1 MERPSVRSY
10 SIRGSRIT
18 EAQRTAKDA
27 LQAVHGIEFKQEQ
40 INIPAIF
47 PASEKVIM
55 EIGFGMGEATAIIA
69 KNHPNNGY
77 IAVDVHPPGI
87 GKLLARIVENDLTN
101 LKVIEEDVH
110 VVLQHMIADESLD
123 GIHLFFPDPWP
134 KKKHNKRRI
143 VNAGFLS
150 LIHPKIKKGGFIH
163 IATDWVPYAVSIQE
177 VFAAS
182 PLFTG
187 GVIDKPE
194 WRPVTRF
201 EGQGIDKDHAV
212 NDMLYTKV

>member
-18 EAQRTAKDA
+18 DAQRLAKDA
-27 LQAVHGIEFKQEQ
+27 LQKVHGIEFKQEQ
-40 INIPAIF
+40 IKISEIF
-47 PASEKVIM
+47 PNSDRVIM

-143 VNAGFLS
+143 VNEGFLN
-150 LIHPKIKKGGFIH
+150 LIHPKLKKGGFIH

-177 VFAAS
+177 VFAES
-182 PLFTG
+182 SLFTG

-212 NDMLYTKV
+212 NDMMYLKV

>member
-18 EAQRTAKDA
+18 DAQREAKTA
-27 LQAVHGIEFKQEQ
+27 LQAIHGIEFKQEIIDLNQ
-40 INIPAIF
+40 IF
-47 PASEKVIM
+47 PNSDSVIM

-123 GIHLFFPDPWP
+123 GIHLYFPDPWP

-143 VNAGFLS
+143 VNENFLQ

-163 IATDWVPYAVSIQE
+163 IATDWVPYAESIQE

-212 NDMLYTKV
+212 NDMLYAKI

>member
-18 EAQRTAKDA
+18 DAQREAKTA
-27 LQAVHGIEFKQEQ
+27 LQAIHGIEFKQEMIDLNQ
-40 INIPAIF
+40 LF
-47 PASEKVIM
+47 PKSDKVIM

-87 GKLLARIVENDLTN
+87 GKLLARIVVNDLTN
-101 LKVIEEDVH
+101 LKVIEDDVH
-110 VVLQHMIADESLD
+110 VVMQHMIPDQSLD

-143 VNAGFLS
+143 VNEGFLQ
-150 LIHPKIKKGGFIH
+150 LIHPKIKSGGFIH
-163 IATDWVPYAVSIQE
+163 IATDWVPYAESIKE

-187 GVIDKPE
+187 GVIDKPD

>member
-18 EAQRTAKDA
+18 DAQRQAKTA
-27 LQAVHGIEFKQEQ
+27 LQAIHGIEFKQELIDLQ
-40 INIPAIF
+40 QIF
-47 PASEKVIM
+47 PTSHSIIM

-87 GKLLARIVENDLTN
+87 GKLLARIVENNLTN
-101 LKVIEEDVH
+101 LKVIEDDVH
-110 VVLQHMIADESLD
+110 VVLQHMIPDESLD
-123 GIHLFFPDPWP
+123 GIHLYFPDPWP

-143 VNAGFLS
+143 VNEGFLQ
-150 LIHPKIKKGGFIH
+150 LIHPKIKNGGFIH
-163 IATDWVPYAVSIQE
+163 IATDWVPYAESIQE

-182 PLFTG
+182 TLFAG

-212 NDMLYTKV
+212 KDMLYKKA

>member
-18 EAQRTAKDA
+18 DAQRLAKDA
-27 LQAVHGIEFKQEQ
+27 LQKVHGIEFKQEQ
-40 INIPAIF
+40 IKISEIF
-47 PASEKVIM
+47 PKSDRVIM

-143 VNAGFLS
+143 VNEGFLS

-177 VFAAS
+177 VFAGS
-182 PLFTG
+182 TLFTG

-212 NDMLYTKV
+212 NDMKYVKA

>member
-27 LQAVHGIEFKQEQ
+27 LQEVHGIEFKQEQ
-40 INIPAIF
+40 VNISEIF
-47 PASEKVIM
+47 PNSDKVIM

-143 VNAGFLS
+143 VNEGFLA
-150 LIHPKIKKGGFIH
+150 LIHPKIKRGGFIH
-163 IATDWVPYAVSIQE
+163 IATDWVPYAISIQE
-177 VFAAS
+177 VFAGS
-182 PLFTG
+182 TLFTG
-187 GVIDKPE
+187 GVIDKPD

-212 NDMLYTKV
+212 NDMMYLKA

>member
-18 EAQRTAKDA
+18 DAQRLAKDA
-27 LQAVHGIEFKQEQ
+27 LQEVHGIEFKQEQ

-47 PASEKVIM
+47 PKSDKVIM

-110 VVLQHMIADESLD
+110 IVLQHMIADESLD

-143 VNAGFLS
+143 VNEGFLS

-177 VFAAS
+177 VFAGS
-182 PLFTG
+182 TLFTG
-187 GVIDKPE
+187 GVIEKPE

-212 NDMLYTKV
+212 NDMMYSKA

>member
-18 EAQRTAKDA
+18 DAQREAKMA
-27 LQAVHGIEFKQEQ
+27 LQAVHGIEFKQEIIDLNQ
-40 INIPAIF
+40 IF
-47 PASEKVIM
+47 PTSDKVIM

-123 GIHLFFPDPWP
+123 GIHLYFPDPWP

-143 VNAGFLS
+143 VNENFLQ

-163 IATDWVPYAVSIQE
+163 IATDWVPYAESIQE

-212 NDMLYTKV
+212 NDMLYAKI

>member
-18 EAQRTAKDA
+18 DAQRLAKDA
-27 LQAVHGIEFKQEQ
+27 LQKVHGIEFKQEQ
-40 INIPAIF
+40 IKISEIF
-47 PASEKVIM
+47 PKSDRVIM

-143 VNAGFLS
+143 VNEGFLS

-177 VFAAS
+177 VFAGS
-182 PLFTG
+182 TLFTG

-212 NDMLYTKV
+212 NDMMYVKA

>member
-18 EAQRTAKDA
+18 DAQREAKTA
-27 LQAVHGIEFKQEQ
+27 LQAVHGIKFKQEL
-40 INIPAIF
+40 IDLKAMF
-47 PASEKVIM
+47 PTSDAVIM

-101 LKVIEEDVH
+101 LKVIEDDVH
-110 VVLQHMIADESLD
+110 VVLQHMIPDESLD
-123 GIHLFFPDPWP
+123 GIHLYFPDPWP

-143 VNAGFLS
+143 VNEGFLQ
-150 LIHPKIKKGGFIH
+150 LIHPKIKTGGFIH
-163 IATDWVPYAVSIQE
+163 IATDWVPYATSIQE
-177 VFAAS
+177 VFVAS
-182 PLFTG
+182 RLFTG
-187 GVIDKPE
+187 GVIEKPE

-212 NDMLYTKV
+212 NDMLYKKV

>member
-1 MERPSVRSY
+1 MPKEK
-10 SIRGSRIT
+10 
-18 EAQRTAKDA
+18 Q
-27 LQAVHGIEFKQEQ
+27 VHGIEFKQEL
-40 INIPAIF
+40 IDLKAIF
-47 PASEKVIM
+47 PRSEQVIM

-87 GKLLARIVENDLTN
+87 GKLLARIAENELTN
-101 LKVIEEDVH
+101 LKIIEDDVH
-110 VVLQHMIADESLD
+110 VVLQHMIVDESLD
-123 GIHLFFPDPWP
+123 GIHLYFPDPWP

-143 VNAGFLS
+143 VNEGFLQ

-163 IATDWVPYAVSIQE
+163 IATDWVPYAMSIKE

-182 PLFTG
+182 PLFVG
-187 GVIDKPE
+187 GVINKPE
-194 WRPVTRF
+194 WRPITRF

>member
-18 EAQRTAKDA
+18 DAQRQAKDA
-27 LQAVHGIEFKQEQ
+27 LQKVHGIEFTQQE
-40 INIPAIF
+40 INLSEIF
-47 PASEKVIM
+47 PKSEQVIM

-110 VVLQHMIADESLD
+110 VVLQHMIPNESLD

-143 VNAGFLS
+143 VNEGFLA
-150 LIHPKIKKGGFIH
+150 LIHPKLKNGGFIH
-163 IATDWVPYAVSIQE
+163 IATDWVPYAISIQE
-177 VFAAS
+177 VFAES
-182 PLFTG
+182 NLFTG

-212 NDMLYTKV
+212 NDMMYVKA

>member
-18 EAQRTAKDA
+18 DAQRQAKTA
-27 LQAVHGIEFKQEQ
+27 LQAVHGIEFKQELIDLQ
-40 INIPAIF
+40 TIF
-47 PASEKVIM
+47 PNSDAIIM

-87 GKLLARIVENDLTN
+87 GKLLARIVENDLAN
-101 LKVIEEDVH
+101 LKVIEDDVH
-110 VVLQHMIADESLD
+110 VVLQHMIPDESLD
-123 GIHLFFPDPWP
+123 GIHLYFPDPWP

-143 VNAGFLS
+143 VNDGFLK
-150 LIHPKIKKGGFIH
+150 LIHPKIKRGGFIH
-163 IATDWVPYAVSIQE
+163 IATDWVPYAESIKE
-177 VFAAS
+177 VFVAS
-182 PLFTG
+182 TLFSG

>member
-18 EAQRTAKDA
+18 DAQRAAKDA
-27 LQAVHGIEFKQEQ
+27 LQKIHGIEFKQEQ

-47 PASEKVIM
+47 PKSDKVIM

-87 GKLLARIVENDLTN
+87 GKLLARIVENELTN

-143 VNAGFLS
+143 VNEGFLS

-163 IATDWVPYAVSIQE
+163 IATDWVPYAVNIQE
-177 VFAAS
+177 VFAGS
-182 PLFTG
+182 TLFTG
-187 GVIDKPE
+187 GVIEKPE

-212 NDMLYTKV
+212 NDMMYLKV

>member
-18 EAQRTAKDA
+18 DAQREAKTA
-27 LQAVHGIEFKQEQ
+27 LQSIHGIAFKQEFIDLQ
-40 INIPAIF
+40 QIF
-47 PASEKVIM
+47 PKSDAVIM

-101 LKVIEEDVH
+101 VKVIEDDVH
-110 VVLQHMIADESLD
+110 VVLQHMIVDESLD
-123 GIHLFFPDPWP
+123 GIHLYFPDPWP

-143 VNAGFLS
+143 VNEGFLQ
-150 LIHPKIKKGGFIH
+150 LIHPKIKKDGFIH
-163 IATDWVPYAVSIQE
+163 IATDWVPYAMSIKE

>member
-18 EAQRTAKDA
+18 DAQREAKTA
-27 LQAVHGIEFKQEQ
+27 LQAVHGIAFKQELIDLQ
-40 INIPAIF
+40 QIF
-47 PASEKVIM
+47 PASKAIIM

-101 LKVIEEDVH
+101 VKVIEDDVH
-110 VVLQHMIADESLD
+110 VVLQHMIPDESLD
-123 GIHLFFPDPWP
+123 GIHLYFPDPWP

-143 VNAGFLS
+143 VNQGFLQ

-163 IATDWVPYAVSIQE
+163 IATDWVPYAESIQE
-177 VFAAS
+177 VFSSS

-212 NDMLYTKV
+212 NDILYSKV

>member
-18 EAQRTAKDA
+18 DAQRAAKDA
-27 LQAVHGIEFKQEQ
+27 LQKIHGIEFKQEQ

-47 PASEKVIM
+47 PKSDKVIM

-110 VVLQHMIADESLD
+110 LVLQHMIADESLD

-143 VNAGFLS
+143 VNEGFLS

-163 IATDWVPYAVSIQE
+163 IATDWVPYAVNIQE
-177 VFAAS
+177 VFAGSA
-182 PLFTG
+182 LFTG

-212 NDMLYTKV
+212 NDMMYLKA

>member
-27 LQAVHGIEFKQEQ
+27 LQEVHGIEFKQEQ
-40 INIPAIF
+40 VNISEIF
-47 PASEKVIM
+47 PNSDKVIM

-143 VNAGFLS
+143 VNEGFLA
-150 LIHPKIKKGGFIH
+150 LIYPKIKKGGFIH
-163 IATDWVPYAVSIQE
+163 IATDWVPYAISIQE
-177 VFAAS
+177 VFAGS
-182 PLFTG
+182 TLFTG

-212 NDMLYTKV
+212 NDMMYLKV

>member
-18 EAQRTAKDA
+18 DAQRAAKDE
-27 LQAVHGIEFKQEQ
+27 LQKVHGIEFKQEQ
-40 INIPAIF
+40 IKISEIF
-47 PASEKVIM
+47 PTSEKIIM

-87 GKLLARIVENDLTN
+87 GKLLARIIENDLTN

-143 VNAGFLS
+143 VNEGFLA
-150 LIHPKIKKGGFIH
+150 LIHPKIKQGGFIH
-163 IATDWVPYAVSIQE
+163 IATDWVPYANSIQE
-177 VFAAS
+177 VFAGS
-182 PLFTG
+182 TLFTG

-212 NDMLYTKV
+212 NDMMYLKA

>member
-18 EAQRTAKDA
+18 VAQREAKSA
-27 LQAVHGIEFKQEQ
+27 LQAVHGIEFKQEL
-40 INIPAIF
+40 IDFKAIF
-47 PASEKVIM
+47 PKSEKVIM

-87 GKLLARIVENDLTN
+87 GKLLARIVENELTN
-101 LKVIEEDVH
+101 LKIIEDDVH
-110 VVLQHMIADESLD
+110 VVLQHMIVDESLD
-123 GIHLFFPDPWP
+123 GIHLYFPDPWP

-143 VNAGFLS
+143 VNEGFLQ
-150 LIHPKIKKGGFIH
+150 LIHPKIKNGGFIH
-163 IATDWVPYAVSIQE
+163 IATDWVPYAMSIKE

-182 PLFTG
+182 PLFVG
-187 GVIDKPE
+187 GVIEKPE

>member
-18 EAQRTAKDA
+18 QAQRAAKDE
-27 LQAVHGIEFKQEQ
+27 LQAIYGIAIEEKKVNLKE
-40 INIPAIF
+40 IF
-47 PASEKVIM
+47 PTSEKIIM

-87 GKLLARIVENDLTN
+87 GKLLGRIVDNGLTN
-101 LKVIEEDVH
+101 LRVIEDDVH
-110 VVLQHMIADESLD
+110 IVLPHMFEDESLD
-123 GIHLFFPDPWP
+123 AIHLYFPDPWP

-143 VNAGFLS
+143 VNAGFLA
-150 LIHPKIKKGGFIH
+150 LIHPKLKKGGYIH
-163 IATDWVPYAVSIQE
+163 IATDWVPYAISMQE

-182 PLFTG
+182 TLFSG
-187 GVIDKPE
+187 GVIEKPE
-194 WRPVTRF
+194 SRPVTRF
-201 EGQGIDKDHAV
+201 EGQGIDKDHQV
-212 NDMLYTKV
+212 TDLMYFRK

>member
-18 EAQRTAKDA
+18 DAQREAKTA
-27 LQAVHGIEFKQEQ
+27 LQAVHGIESKQE
-40 INIPAIF
+40 IIDLKAIF
-47 PASEKVIM
+47 PTSDKVIM

-110 VVLQHMIADESLD
+110 VVLQHMVADESLD
-123 GIHLFFPDPWP
+123 GIHLYFPDPWP

-143 VNAGFLS
+143 VNAGFLQ

-163 IATDWVPYAVSIQE
+163 IATDWVPYAESIQE

-182 PLFTG
+182 TLFTG

-212 NDMLYTKV
+212 NDMLYTKA

>member
-18 EAQRTAKDA
+18 DAQRQAKTA
-27 LQAVHGIEFKQEQ
+27 LQAIHGIEFKQELIDLQ
-40 INIPAIF
+40 QIF
-47 PASEKVIM
+47 PTSQSIIM

-101 LKVIEEDVH
+101 LKVIEDDVH
-110 VVLQHMIADESLD
+110 VVMQHMIPDQALD
-123 GIHLFFPDPWP
+123 GIHLYFPDPWP

-143 VNAGFLS
+143 VNEGFLS
-150 LIHPKIKKGGFIH
+150 LIHPKIKRGGFIH
-163 IATDWVPYAVSIQE
+163 IATDWVPYAESIQE

-182 PLFTG
+182 TLFTG